1 MKYLLNL
8 DLQKVNIAMNTPNE
22 EMNIGILDI
31 YGFEIF
37 EKNGFEQFCINYVN
51 ERLQQI
57 FIELTLKA
65 EQVCYC
71 FLFLRKGMLTQILHY
86 H

>member
-1 MKYLLNL
+1 LLGNMR
-8 DLQKVNIAMNTPNE
+8 DLIITLTVYITYILPTQVVNKAMCTDREEINT
-22 EMNIGILDI
+22 GILDI

-37 EKNGFEQFCINYVN
+37 AKNGFEQFCINYVN

-65 EQVCYC
+65 EQVCP
-71 FLFLRKGMLTQILHY
+71 
-86 H
+86 

>member
-1 MKYLLNL
+1 MSTDREDIN
-8 DLQKVNIAMNTPNE
+8 V
-22 EMNIGILDI
+22 GILDI

-37 EKNGFEQFCINYVN
+37 ARNGFEQFCINYVN

-65 EQVCYC
+65 EQVTRPLSPLY
-71 FLFLRKGMLTQILHY
+71 LTSHWPL
-86 H
+86 

>member
-1 MKYLLNL
+1 MVT
-8 DLQKVNIAMNTPNE
+8 DRE
-22 EMNIGILDI
+22 EINVGILDI

-37 EKNGFEQFCINYVN
+37 ERNGFEQFCINYVN

-65 EQVCYC
+65 EQVIPPEQ
-71 FLFLRKGMLTQILHY
+71 R
-86 H
+86 